1 MAKKTQPQPT
11 EVRTRRA
18 IVHLLKQAGAMDAA
32 ELSSRLG
39 ISAMAVRQH
48 LYALQAERLVTY
60 QEEARNMGR
69 PAKLWQLTPAANRLF
84 PDGYAELTLS
94 FIQSVV
100 EAFGEAGLERLLE
113 IRARQQIEA
122 YGLQMEGQ
130 ESIEQ
135 RLQILA
141 EIRTDEGYMAE
152 VQPQADGSFLLA
164 ENHCPIC
171 AAATACTGLCSKE
184 LEVFQSAL
192 GEDAVVERTEHIVV
206 GARRCAYQVSAKV
219 KPSK

>member
-48 LYALQAERLVTY
+48 LYALQAESLVTY

-192 GEDAVVERTEHIVV
+192 GEDAVVERTEHIVA

>member
-94 FIQSVV
+94 FIQSVI